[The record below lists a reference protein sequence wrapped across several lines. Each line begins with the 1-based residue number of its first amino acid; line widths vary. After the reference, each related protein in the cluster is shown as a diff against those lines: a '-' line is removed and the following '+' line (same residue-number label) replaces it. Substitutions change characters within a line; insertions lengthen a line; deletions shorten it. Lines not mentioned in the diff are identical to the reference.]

1 MAGTPVI
8 EPSPAISRKLELE
21 VELGRAAG
29 LCAASSARFA
39 ESRPWHPHRGG
50 SVWASVRFIEV
61 PAFLCSS
68 DPVLGGCGHG
78 CRMLPFPLP
87 ASSTHLKWSCPTG
100 RHQEAVGTPR
110 RVGEVPGGGRSAPGK
125 WPSHPCV
132 SNGLSEEEP
141 APAEAQERW
150 DEEGE
155 KDL

>member
-1 MAGTPVI
+1 MGVCEVYRGPCVLVLLRPCVGWLWAWVQDAPFSTPCKLH
-8 EPSPAISRKLELE
+8 PSE
-21 VELGRAAG
+21 V
-29 LCAASSARFA
+29 
-39 ESRPWHPHRGG
+39 
-50 SVWASVRFIEV
+50 V
-61 PAFLCSS
+61 
-68 DPVLGGCGHG
+68 
-78 CRMLPFPLP
+78 
-87 ASSTHLKWSCPTG
+87 CPNG

-150 DEEGE
+150 DEEAE